1 MRVTWNQLKLFE
13 AVARHSSFT
22 RAAEELHVVQ
32 PTVSAQV
39 KQLSETLGLPLFEQL
54 GKKIYLTEAGKEL
67 LKTSRELSDIW
78 SRFEMTLSSMKGL
91 KQGRLSVSIV
101 NTAKYFIPRLLGTFC
116 QHFPDIEVAL
126 HVLNRDQVVERL
138 SQNLDDL
145 YIMAV
150 PPEHIAI
157 EKHMLLANPLVPI
170 APPNHE
176 LARRRKIPL
185 TRFIEERMV
194 LREPGS
200 GTRIAME
207 RFFEKKKLQPK
218 VRMELGNNEAIK
230 WAVSG
235 GLGVSVLS
243 EHSLMHDD
251 LRDMISVLDVE
262 GFPLHGN
269 WYIVYPEGKQLS
281 ILARTFFD
289 YLLEEASIIQD
300 DLAPQLVRMRRGR

>member
-1 MRVTWNQLKLFE
+1 MRVTWNQLRLFE
-13 AVARHSSFT
+13 AVARNASFT

-32 PTVSAQV
+32 PTVSAQI
-39 KQLSETLGLPLFEQL
+39 KQLAESVGMPLFEQI
-54 GKKIYLTEAGKEL
+54 GKKIHLTAAGKEL
-67 LKTSRELSDIW
+67 QKTCRELSETW
-78 SRFEMTLSSMKGL
+78 SRFEIAVASLKGL

-101 NTAKYFIPRLLGTFC
+101 STAKYFIPRLLGAFC

-138 SQNLDDL
+138 TENLDDL
-145 YIMAV
+145 YIMGV
-150 PPEHIAI
+150 PPEHLAI
-157 EKHMLLANPLVPI
+157 ERHPLLANPLVPI
-170 APPNHE
+170 APAQHE
-176 LARRRKIPL
+176 LAGRKKIPL
-185 TRFIEERMV
+185 ARFIAERMV

-200 GTRIAME
+200 GTRMAVE
-207 RFFEKKKLQPK
+207 QFFLKRKLPLK

-243 EHSLMHDD
+243 EHSLVHEPMSDKIA
-251 LRDMISVLDVE
+251 MLDVE
-262 GFPLHGN
+262 GFPLQGN

-289 YLLEEASIIQD
+289 YLLEEAAIIQD
-300 DLAPQLVRMRRGR
+300 ELVSPRHKRSR